1 MHNLYK
7 LVWTIR
13 ALVYRILF
21 GRFDMPGYLGRPV
34 FLLGTRKIFI
44 GKRVRILPLL
54 RAEVHGSG
62 RLIINENVRIG
73 QNFHVTCMSELVID
87 SGTIITGNVVVTD
100 IDHEYRDAE
109 LSVID
114 QPLVP
119 SKTRIGKNC
128 FIGAGACIQAGTI
141 LGDGCIVGANAVV
154 RGVFEDHSVI
164 VGVPGRV
171 VKRFNRETGTW
182 GTA

>member
-1 MHNLYK
+1 
-7 LVWTIR
+7 
-13 ALVYRILF
+13 
-21 GRFDMPGYLGRPV
+21 
-34 FLLGTRKIFI
+34 
-44 GKRVRILPLL
+44 
-54 RAEVHGSG
+54 
-62 RLIINENVRIG
+62 
-73 QNFHVTCMSELVID
+73 
-87 SGTIITGNVVVTD
+87 
-100 IDHEYRDAE
+100 
-109 LSVID
+109 SVID